1 MRLLVSP
8 RNRAEAMEAVKG
20 GADIIDV
27 KNPDEGSL
35 GANYPWIISEIQ
47 GVVPESREVSAALG
61 DFPYL
66 PATASLAARGAASLG
81 VDYVKIGLYGA
92 KNLSQGLGIAS
103 SVVKSVRECN
113 AGVKVVVAGYA
124 DCELIGSL
132 SPVDVLEASFKA
144 GADVYMLD
152 TALKDGRNLF
162 DHLSCGDLARLAGI
176 AHERGL
182 LVAVGGSLGG
192 GDVKDLIDAGIDIL
206 GVRGAVCSQGDRMG
220 GYIEREKVRALKELI
235 ENIG

>member
-8 RNRAEAMEAVKG
+8 RDGAEAVEAVEG

-47 GVVPESREVSAALG
+47 GVVPQEREVSAALG

-66 PATASLAARGAASLG
+66 PATASLAARGAALLE

-92 KNLSQGLGIAS
+92 KNLSQGLDIAS

-124 DCELIGSL
+124 DYKLIGSV

-162 DHLSCGDLARLAGI
+162 DHLSCRDLARLTGI

-182 LVAVGGSLGG
+182 LVAVGGSLGEA
-192 GDVKDLIDAGIDIL
+192 DIKTLIDAGIDIL
-206 GVRGAVCSQGDRMG
+206 GVRGAVCSQGDRLG
-220 GYIEREKVRALKELI
+220 GRIIRERVKALKELM
-235 ENIG
+235 ENSG

>member
-8 RNRAEAMEAVKG
+8 RNRAEAMDAVQG

-35 GANYPWIISEIQ
+35 GANYPWVISEIR
-47 GVVPESREVSAALG
+47 GVVPKAREVSAALG

-66 PATASLAARGAASLG
+66 PGTASLAAWGAASLG

-124 DCELIGSL
+124 DYELIDSV
-132 SPVDVLEASFKA
+132 SPVDVLKASFKA

-162 DHLSCGDLARLAGI
+162 DHISSGDLARLANL
-176 AHERGL
+176 AHEKGL
-182 LVAVGGSLGG
+182 LVAVGGSLDGA
-192 GDVKDLIDAGIDIL
+192 DVKSLLDAGIDIL
-206 GVRGAVCSQGDRMG
+206 GVRGAVCSRGDRVG
-220 GYIEREKVRALKELI
+220 GCITRERVKTLKGLI
-235 ENIG
+235 ENTG

>member
-8 RNRAEAMEAVKG
+8 RNRAEAVEAVQG

-35 GANYPWIISEIQ
+35 GANYPWVISEIRE
-47 GVVPESREVSAALG
+47 VVPAAREVSAAVG
-61 DFPYL
+61 DFLYL
-66 PATASLAARGAASLG
+66 PGTASLAARGAASLG
-81 VDYVKIGLYGA
+81 VDYVKIGLHGI
-92 KNLSQGLGIAS
+92 KDLFQGFDIAS

-113 AGVKVVVAGYA
+113 TGAKVVVAGYA
-124 DCELIGSL
+124 DYELIDSI
-132 SPVDVLEASFKA
+132 SPEDVLRASVKA

-162 DHLSCGDLARLAGI
+162 DHLSAVDLAGLVDV

-182 LVAVGGSLGG
+182 LVAVGGSLD
-192 GDVKDLIDAGIDIL
+192 GDNVKTLLDAGIDIL
-206 GVRGAVCSQGDRMG
+206 GVRGAVCSRGDRVDG
-220 GYIEREKVRALKELI
+220 SIRRERVAALKELI
-235 ENIG
+235 ENSR

>member
-8 RNRAEAMEAVKG
+8 RNRAEAVEAVQG

-35 GANYPWIISEIQ
+35 GANYPWVISEIQ
-47 GVVPESREVSAALG
+47 GVVPAAREVSAAVG

-66 PATASLAARGAASLG
+66 PGTASLAARGAASLG
-81 VDYVKIGLYGA
+81 VNYVKIGLYGA
-92 KNLSQGLGIAS
+92 KNFSQGLDIAS
-103 SVVKSVRECN
+103 SVVKSVRGCN
-113 AGVKVVVAGYA
+113 TDAKVVVAGYA
-124 DCELIGSL
+124 DYELIDSI
-132 SPVDVLEASFKA
+132 SPKDVLRASVKA

-162 DHLSCGDLARLAGI
+162 DHLSCGDLAGLAGV

-182 LVAVGGSLGG
+182 LVAVGGSLDGA
-192 GDVKDLIDAGIDIL
+192 DVKAILDAGIDIL
-206 GVRGAVCSQGDRMG
+206 GVRGAVCSRGDRVDG
-220 GYIEREKVRALKELI
+220 SIRRERVAALKELI
-235 ENIG
+235 ENTG